1 MALLT
6 KRFCETVKKPG
17 RYADGRRDGLY
28 LVVSKTGAKSWGQ
41 RITIRGKRR
50 DLGLGSFRF
59 VTLPE
64 AREAAFENQKI
75 ARRGGDPKRD
85 RERGAPTFAD
95 AMESVIALHAPTWRD
110 KDAPRVWRNSVATYA
125 AGLATMRVDAITSA
139 DVLAVLVPLM
149 SDKARTAERLRAIIN
164 AVVRW
169 AMGQGYRIDDPMPT
183 VRAALPKNGRKT
195 AHHRTVAPD
204 RIGEALATMRAVDA
218 FPTIALAIEFIA
230 PTAVRSGEARGA
242 TWDEIDL
249 DGGEWR
255 IPGARMKS
263 GDPHRVPLS
272 ERALE
277 VLHAARDVSDGDG
290 LVFPAPRGGTLA
302 PNSLTRLVAKAGL
315 AETMTIHGLRSSFRD
330 WAAETGKARELA
342 EAALAHTVGGVE
354 GAYFRSDLFE
364 RRRALMGQWAAY
376 LTGAD
381 AKVVALRG

>member
-1 MALLT
+1 MALT
-6 KRFCETVKKPG
+6 KRFCETAKVPG

-28 LVVSKTGAKSWGQ
+28 LTVSETGAKSWGQ

-59 VTLPE
+59 LTLGD

-75 ARRGGDPKRD
+75 ARRGGDPKEA
-85 RERGAPTFAD
+85 RERGVPTFAD
-95 AMESVIALHAPTWRD
+95 AMESVISLHAPTWRD

-139 DVLAVLVPLM
+139 DVLSVLVPLM
-149 SDKARTAERLRAIIN
+149 GDKARTAERLRAIIN
-164 AVVRW
+164 AVMRW
-169 AMGQGYRIDDPMPT
+169 SMAQGYRIEDPMPT

-204 RIGEALATMRAVDA
+204 RIGEALATMRAVEA
-218 FPTIALAIEFIA
+218 FPTIALAIEFVA
-230 PTAVRSGEARGA
+230 LTAVRSGEARGA
-242 TWDEIDL
+242 TWDEIDM
-249 DGGEWR
+249 DAKTWTVPAE
-255 IPGARMKS
+255 RMKA
-263 GDPHRVPLS
+263 GREHRVPLS
-272 ERALE
+272 GRALE
-277 VLHAARDVSDGDG
+277 VLEAARPYGDGEG

-315 AETMTIHGLRSSFRD
+315 ADEMTIHGLRSSFRD

-381 AKVVALRG
+381 AKVVALRA

>member
-1 MALLT
+1 MALT

-28 LVVSKTGAKSWGQ
+28 LAASETGAKSWGQ

-75 ARRGGDPKRD
+75 ARRGGDPKES
-85 RERGAPTFAD
+85 RERIVPTFAH

-125 AGLATMRVDAITSA
+125 AGLATMRVDAITAA

-169 AMGQGYRIDDPMPT
+169 AMGQGYRIDPMPT
-183 VRAALPKNGRKT
+183 VRAALPKNARKT
-195 AHHRTVAPD
+195 AHHRTVAAD

-230 PTAVRSGEARGA
+230 LTASRSGEVRGMTWGEIDMDAA
-242 TWDEIDL
+242 TWVVPAE
-249 DGGEWR
+249 
-255 IPGARMKS
+255 RMK
-263 GDPHRVPLS
+263 GGVDHRVPLS
-272 ERALE
+272 KRALE
-277 VLHAARDVSDGDG
+277 VLEAVRPYGDGEG

-315 AETMTIHGLRSSFRD
+315 ADEMTIHGLRSSFRD
-330 WAAETGKARELA
+330 WAADTGKARELA

-354 GAYFRSDLFE
+354 GAYFRSDLFG
-364 RRRALMGQWAAY
+364 RRRTLMDQWAAY
-376 LTGAD
+376 LTGAG
-381 AKVVALRG
+381 AKVVSLRA

>member
-1 MALLT
+1 MALT
-6 KRFCETVKKPG
+6 KRYCETVNKPG

-28 LVVSKTGAKSWGQ
+28 LAVSETGAKSWGQ
-41 RITIRGKRR
+41 RITIQGKRR

-59 VTLPE
+59 VTLGE

-75 ARRGGDPKRD
+75 ARRGGDPKQA

-139 DVLAVLVPLM
+139 DVLSVLVPLI

-169 AMGQGYRIDDPMPT
+169 AMAQGCRIDDPMPT

-230 PTAVRSGEARGA
+230 LTAARSGEVRGA
-242 TWDEIDL
+242 TWAEIDM
-249 DGGEWR
+249 DAATWTVPEE
-255 IPGARMKS
+255 RMKA
-263 GDPHRVPLS
+263 GQPHRVPLS
-272 ERALE
+272 GRAVE
-277 VLHAARDVSDGDG
+277 VLEAVRPYGDGGG

-315 AETMTIHGLRSSFRD
+315 ADAMTIHGLRSSFRD
-330 WAAETGKARELA
+330 WAADTGKARESA

-364 RRRALMGQWAAY
+364 RRRTLMDQWAAY

-381 AKVVALRG
+381 AKVVSLRA